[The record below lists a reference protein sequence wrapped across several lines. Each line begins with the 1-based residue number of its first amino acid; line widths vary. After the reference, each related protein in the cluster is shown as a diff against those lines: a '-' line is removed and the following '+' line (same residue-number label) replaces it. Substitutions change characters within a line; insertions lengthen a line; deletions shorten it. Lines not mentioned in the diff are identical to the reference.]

1 MQHIWIIEKNSGT
14 TLFYRNY
21 ADIKIDPD
29 LVSGLLSA
37 LNNFSEVEMRQ
48 NGIES
53 INMGGLKWCY
63 VHDPTLDILLISA
76 DSKIVNTDIMRSSLK
91 VIKNIFIQ
99 AYNITENS
107 FRSGL
112 VNIHQ
117 FDDFDQTLETLRVQ
131 WEQAEKA
138 MGTAASFDLI
148 GVFQQ
153 IFNSANSIIHGNV
166 FGDKLQNLLDEID
179 QFVEEFPSIPRS
191 PRKSR
196 LFNLTFDKQQGW
208 NILTL
213 NPMNLDGVT
222 LKKVFF
228 NITENLK
235 DMITKYLGNIIAL
248 NEFNKEIFPY
258 ILSNWDLLQQ
268 LSITRNLLDVMLR
281 RTPAPK
287 EMKNDTPDE

>member
-1 MQHIWIIEKNSGT
+1 M
-14 TLFYRNY
+14 
-21 ADIKIDPD
+21 
-29 LVSGLLSA
+29 
-37 LNNFSEVEMRQ
+37 
-48 NGIES
+48 
-53 INMGGLKWCY
+53 
-63 VHDPTLDILLISA
+63 
-76 DSKIVNTDIMRSSLK
+76 
-91 VIKNIFIQ
+91 
-99 AYNITENS
+99 
-107 FRSGL
+107 
-112 VNIHQ
+112 
-117 FDDFDQTLETLRVQ
+117 
-131 WEQAEKA
+131 
-138 MGTAASFDLI
+138 
-148 GVFQQ
+148 
-153 IFNSANSIIHGNV
+153 
-166 FGDKLQNLLDEID
+166 DEID
-179 QFVEEFPSIPRS
+179 QFVEEFHRS
-191 PRKSR
+191 PKPQKVP